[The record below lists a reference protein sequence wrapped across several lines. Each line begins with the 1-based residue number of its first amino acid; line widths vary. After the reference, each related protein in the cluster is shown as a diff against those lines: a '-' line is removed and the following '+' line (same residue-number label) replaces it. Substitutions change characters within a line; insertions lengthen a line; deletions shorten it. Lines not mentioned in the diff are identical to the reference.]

1 MYQPLI
7 LQRLSKIV
15 LAFHFGCKATC
26 LPPSKQ
32 MHLKR
37 WWSTKPE
44 EKKIMGNFT
53 APTLSGDLVHKN
65 LIEPSTVWTRI
76 LPCKI
81 TGWNLKITCCEKGKS
96 NRNQT
101 FIFGVPAVSSSGVCV
116 CVFLSPE
123 VWHIRPCK
131 NDGTGRLRL
140 LSLFWEGFVL
150 SSGAFAIYVKFQWCT
165 INLFR
170 RWWTWMFHEVCKS
183 LISGL

>member
-116 CVFLSPE
+116 CVPFPRSLTHSPLQKWWDWKIKITFPFLGRF
-123 VWHIRPCK
+123 RP
-131 NDGTGRLRL
+131 
-140 LSLFWEGFVL
+140 
-150 SSGAFAIYVKFQWCT
+150 I
-165 INLFR
+165 FR
-170 RWWTWMFHEVCKS
+170 GVCC
-183 LISGL
+183 LC